1 MKKEEFWAKQYRRH
15 IAKMVGVCYR
25 YVADWQVAEDLA
37 QDAFLTAMEKS
48 GTLRFWE
55 SIESWLMRIVV
66 NKALM
71 YLRDWPEMVA
81 LEEEPMDVVEDQPD
95 ELTENQVKFSQEE
108 LLEAIG
114 KLPAKQ
120 RTVFNL
126 YAVEHCS
133 HAKIAETLGISVTNS
148 KVLLSRARN
157 ELQGI
162 LTVMA
167 RKRKLAVS
175 NQ

>member
-55 SIESWLMRIVV
+55 SIESWLRRIAV
-66 NKALM
+66 NQALM
-71 YLRDWPEMVA
+71 YLRNRPEMVA

-95 ELTENQVKFSQEE
+95 ELTENQVEFSQEE

-126 YAVEHCS
+126 YAVEHCP
-133 HAKIAETLGISVTNS
+133 HTKIAESLGISVANS
-148 KVLLSRARN
+148 KVLLSRARA
-157 ELQGI
+157 ELRQR
-162 LTVMA
+162 LKVVA
-167 RKRKLAVS
+167 RRRG
-175 NQ
+175 

>member
-55 SIESWLMRIVV
+55 SIESWLTRIAV
-66 NKALM
+66 NQALM
-71 YLRDWPEMVA
+71 YLRNRPEMVA
-81 LEEEPMDVVEDQPD
+81 LEEEPMDAVEDQPD
-95 ELTENQVKFSQEE
+95 EVAENKVEFTQEE
-108 LLEAIG
+108 LLKLIG
-114 KLPAKQ
+114 KLPTKQ

-126 YAVEHCS
+126 YAVEHCP
-133 HAKIAETLGISVTNS
+133 HAKIAETLGISVANS
-148 KVLLSRARN
+148 KVLLTRARA
-157 ELQGI
+157 ELQQRLKVI
-162 LTVMA
+162 AM
-167 RKRKLAVS
+167 KR
-175 NQ
+175 

>member
-55 SIESWLMRIVV
+55 SIESWLTRIAV
-66 NKALM
+66 NQALM
-71 YLRDWPEMVA
+71 YLRNRPEMVA
-81 LEEEPMDVVEDQPD
+81 LEEEPMDAVEDQPD
-95 ELTENQVKFSQEE
+95 EVAENKVEFTQEE
-108 LLEAIG
+108 LLKLIG
-114 KLPAKQ
+114 KLPTKQ

-126 YAVEHCS
+126 YAVEHCP
-133 HAKIAETLGISVTNS
+133 HAKIAETLGISVANS
-148 KVLLSRARN
+148 KVLLSRARA
-157 ELQGI
+157 ELQQRLKVI
-162 LTVMA
+162 AMKNDE
-167 RKRKLAVS
+167 KR
-175 NQ
+175 

>member
-55 SIESWLMRIVV
+55 SIESWLTRIAV
-66 NKALM
+66 NQALM
-71 YLRDWPEMVA
+71 YLRNRPEMVA
-81 LEEEPMDVVEDQPD
+81 LEEEPMDAVEDQPD
-95 ELTENQVKFSQEE
+95 EVAENKVEFTQEE
-108 LLEAIG
+108 LLELIG
-114 KLPAKQ
+114 KLPTKQ

-126 YAVEHCS
+126 YAVEHCP
-133 HAKIAETLGISVTNS
+133 HAKIAETLGISVANS
-148 KVLLSRARN
+148 KVLLTRARA
-157 ELQGI
+157 ELQQRLKVI
-162 LTVMA
+162 AMKNDE
-167 RKRKLAVS
+167 KR
-175 NQ
+175 

>member
-55 SIESWLMRIVV
+55 SIESWLTRIAV
-66 NKALM
+66 NQALM
-71 YLRDWPEMVA
+71 YLRNRPEMVA
-81 LEEEPMDVVEDQPD
+81 LEEEPMDAVEDQPD
-95 ELTENQVKFSQEE
+95 EVAENKVEFTQEE
-108 LLEAIG
+108 LLELIG
-114 KLPAKQ
+114 KLPTKQ

-126 YAVEHCS
+126 YAVEHCP
-133 HAKIAETLGISVTNS
+133 HAKIAETLGISVANS
-148 KVLLSRARN
+148 KVLLTRARA
-157 ELQGI
+157 ELQQR
-162 LTVMA
+162 LKVVAM
-167 RKRKLAVS
+167 RK
-175 NQ
+175 NQM

>member
-55 SIESWLMRIVV
+55 SIESWLTRIAV
-66 NKALM
+66 NQALM
-71 YLRDWPEMVA
+71 YLRNRPEMVA
-81 LEEEPMDVVEDQPD
+81 LEEEPMDAVEDQPD
-95 ELTENQVKFSQEE
+95 EVAENKVEFTQEE
-108 LLEAIG
+108 LLELIG
-114 KLPAKQ
+114 KLPTKQ

-126 YAVEHCS
+126 YAVEHCP
-133 HAKIAETLGISVTNS
+133 HAKIAETLGITVANS
-148 KVLLSRARN
+148 KVLLSRARA
-157 ELQGI
+157 ELQQRLKVI
-162 LTVMA
+162 AM
-167 RKRKLAVS
+167 KR
-175 NQ
+175 

>member
-55 SIESWLMRIVV
+55 SIESWLTRIAV
-66 NKALM
+66 NQALM
-71 YLRDWPEMVA
+71 YLRNRPEMVA
-81 LEEEPMDVVEDQPD
+81 LEEEPMDAVEDQPD
-95 ELTENQVKFSQEE
+95 EVAENKVEFTQEE
-108 LLEAIG
+108 LLELIG
-114 KLPAKQ
+114 KLPTKQ

-126 YAVEHCS
+126 YALEHYS
-133 HAKIAETLGISVTNS
+133 HSKIAETLGISVANS
-148 KVLLSRARN
+148 KVLLTRARA
-157 ELQGI
+157 ELQQRLKVI
-162 LTVMA
+162 AM
-167 RKRKLAVS
+167 KR
-175 NQ
+175 

>member
-55 SIESWLMRIVV
+55 SIESWLTRIAV
-66 NKALM
+66 NQALM
-71 YLRDWPEMVA
+71 YLRNRPEMVA
-81 LEEEPMDVVEDQPD
+81 LEEEPMDAVEDQPD
-95 ELTENQVKFSQEE
+95 EVAENKVEFTQEE
-108 LLEAIG
+108 LLELIG
-114 KLPAKQ
+114 KLPTKQ

-126 YAVEHCS
+126 YALEHYS
-133 HAKIAETLGISVTNS
+133 HSKIAETLGISVANS
-148 KVLLSRARN
+148 KVLLSRARA
-157 ELQGI
+157 ELQQRLKVI
-162 LTVMA
+162 AM
-167 RKRKLAVS
+167 KR
-175 NQ
+175 

>member
-55 SIESWLMRIVV
+55 SIESWLTRIAV
-66 NKALM
+66 NQALM
-71 YLRDWPEMVA
+71 YLRNRPEMVA
-81 LEEEPMDVVEDQPD
+81 LEEEPMDAVEDQPD
-95 ELTENQVKFSQEE
+95 EVAENKVEFTQEE
-108 LLEAIG
+108 LLELIG
-114 KLPAKQ
+114 KLPTKQ

-126 YAVEHCS
+126 YAVEHCP
-133 HAKIAETLGISVTNS
+133 HAKIAETLGISVANS
-148 KVLLSRARN
+148 KVLLSRARA
-157 ELQGI
+157 ELQQRLKVI
-162 LTVMA
+162 AM
-167 RKRKLAVS
+167 KR
-175 NQ
+175 

>member
-55 SIESWLMRIVV
+55 SIESWLTRIAV
-66 NKALM
+66 NQALM
-71 YLRDWPEMVA
+71 YLRNRPEMVA
-81 LEEEPMDVVEDQPD
+81 LEEEPMDAVEDQPD
-95 ELTENQVKFSQEE
+95 EVAENKVEFTQEE
-108 LLEAIG
+108 LLKLIG
-114 KLPAKQ
+114 KLPTKQ

-126 YAVEHCS
+126 YAVEHCP
-133 HAKIAETLGISVTNS
+133 HAKIAETLGITVANS
-148 KVLLSRARN
+148 KVLLSRARA
-157 ELQGI
+157 ELQQRLKVI
-162 LTVMA
+162 AM
-167 RKRKLAVS
+167 KR
-175 NQ
+175 

>member
-55 SIESWLMRIVV
+55 SIESWLTRIAV
-66 NKALM
+66 NQALM
-71 YLRDWPEMVA
+71 YLRNRPEMVA
-81 LEEEPMDVVEDQPD
+81 LEEEPMDAVEDQPD
-95 ELTENQVKFSQEE
+95 EVAVNKVEFTQEE
-108 LLEAIG
+108 LLELIG
-114 KLPAKQ
+114 KLPTKQ

-126 YAVEHCS
+126 YAVEHYP
-133 HAKIAETLGISVTNS
+133 HAKIAEALGISIANS
-148 KVLLSRARN
+148 KVLLTRARA
-157 ELQGI
+157 ELQQRLKVI
-162 LTVMA
+162 AM
-167 RKRKLAVS
+167 KR
-175 NQ
+175 

>member
-55 SIESWLMRIVV
+55 SIESWLTRITV
-66 NKALM
+66 NQALM
-71 YLRDWPEMVA
+71 YLRDRPEMVA
-81 LEEEPMDVVEDQPD
+81 LEEEPMDAVEEQPD
-95 ELTENQVKFSQEE
+95 ELAENKVEFTQEE
-108 LLEAIG
+108 LLELIG
-114 KLPAKQ
+114 RLPAKQ

-126 YAVEHCS
+126 YAVEHCP
-133 HAKIAETLGISVTNS
+133 HAKIAETLGITVANS
-148 KVLLSRARN
+148 KVLLSRARA
-157 ELQGI
+157 ELQQRLKVI
-162 LTVMA
+162 AM
-167 RKRKLAVS
+167 KR
-175 NQ
+175 

>member
-55 SIESWLMRIVV
+55 SIESWLTRIAV
-66 NKALM
+66 NQALM
-71 YLRDWPEMVA
+71 YLRNRPEMVA
-81 LEEEPMDVVEDQPD
+81 LEEEPMDAVEDQPD
-95 ELTENQVKFSQEE
+95 EVAENKVEFTQEE
-108 LLEAIG
+108 LLELIG
-114 KLPAKQ
+114 KLPTKQ

-126 YAVEHCS
+126 YAVEHCP
-133 HAKIAETLGISVTNS
+133 HAKIAEALGISIANS
-148 KVLLSRARN
+148 KVLLTRARA
-157 ELQGI
+157 ELQQRLKVI
-162 LTVMA
+162 AM
-167 RKRKLAVS
+167 KR
-175 NQ
+175 

>member
-55 SIESWLMRIVV
+55 SIESWLTRIAV
-66 NKALM
+66 NQALM
-71 YLRDWPEMVA
+71 YLRNRPEMVA
-81 LEEEPMDVVEDQPD
+81 LEEEPMDAVEDQPD
-95 ELTENQVKFSQEE
+95 EVAENKVEFTQEE
-108 LLEAIG
+108 LLKLIG
-114 KLPAKQ
+114 KLPTKQ

-126 YAVEHCS
+126 YALEHYS
-133 HAKIAETLGISVTNS
+133 HSKIAETLGISVANS
-148 KVLLSRARN
+148 KVLLSRARA
-157 ELQGI
+157 ELQQRLKVI
-162 LTVMA
+162 AM
-167 RKRKLAVS
+167 KR
-175 NQ
+175 